1 MPSTICS
8 FASGKQGSSAS
19 FFDPWTDVKL
29 DHIRNHSG
37 KEHTSEAC
45 KDITFIEMKSMDKHF
60 THHAVEAGNM
70 RKTGKFFGS
79 VTGVN
84 LAPLPNI
91 FRYAPPLMHIVMGL
105 GNSTFS
111 ELKREIE
118 ELEGRDGEEDVTSQH
133 GKN

>member
-1 MPSTICS
+1 MRLWSAMTKRTHKAAGLAKTSWGHLPSTICS

-19 FFDPWTDVKL
+19 FFDPWTNVKL

-79 VTGVN
+79 VTGTV
-84 LAPLPNI
+84 
-91 FRYAPPLMHIVMGL
+91 
-105 GNSTFS
+105 
-111 ELKREIE
+111 
-118 ELEGRDGEEDVTSQH
+118 
-133 GKN
+133 